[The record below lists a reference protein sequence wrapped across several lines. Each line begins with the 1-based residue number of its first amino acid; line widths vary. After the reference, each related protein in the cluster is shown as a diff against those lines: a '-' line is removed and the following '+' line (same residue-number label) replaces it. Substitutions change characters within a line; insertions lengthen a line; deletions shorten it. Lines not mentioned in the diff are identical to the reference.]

1 MKLHFLFILFIGL
14 YIHAIVGPYLQ
25 AAEGSAPREGF
36 GLLAHWPFDEDYSS
50 SVNNDLYQ
58 GRPKGGSL
66 VSIIHS
72 RQIAKVGEGVLR
84 LDSGTISG
92 KKTFVAIRNP
102 LFGYRNAEVFT
113 VVAWYRQEDL
123 SGDGSDP
130 RHFVWESTP
139 GYSLAFGLREENG
152 KQDAEWWFQTAS
164 HNSLSDSSGPLIEKG
179 RWYHVA
185 MVWNQSLGHCKSV
198 SYTHLTLPTKA

>member
-14 YIHAIVGPYLQ
+14 YIHAIASPYLQ
-25 AAEGSAPREGF
+25 AAEGSTRESF

-72 RQIAKVGEGVLR
+72 KQIAKVGGARGWTAELSR
-84 LDSGTISG
+84 AKNFRRHSQPAL
-92 KKTFVAIRNP
+92 
-102 LFGYRNAEVFT
+102 GYRNAEVFS

-123 SGDGSDP
+123 SETGRIRDI
-130 RHFVWESTP
+130 
-139 GYSLAFGLREENG
+139 LFGNPHRVILGFRLREENANRM
-152 KQDAEWWFQTAS
+152 QRVSDRFTQ
-164 HNSLSDSSGPLIEKG
+164 LVSDSSGPNEKG
-179 RWYHVA
+179 DGTTWRSGINPLATANTITMESYG
-185 MVWNQSLGHCKSV
+185 MSLPFPKEKS
-198 SYTHLTLPTKA
+198 PKK

>member
-66 VSIIHS
+66 VSIIYS
-72 RQIAKVGEGVLR
+72 KQIAKVGKGACDWTAELSR
-84 LDSGTISG
+84 A
-92 KKTFVAIRNP
+92 KK
-102 LFGYRNAEVFT
+102 
-113 VVAWYRQEDL
+113 L
-123 SGDGSDP
+123 SSP
-130 RHFVWESTP
+130 FATR
-139 GYSLAFGLREENG
+139 SLV
-152 KQDAEWWFQTAS
+152 
-164 HNSLSDSSGPLIEKG
+164 I
-179 RWYHVA
+179 A
-185 MVWNQSLGHCKSV
+185 MPKCSPWSLGIAK
-198 SYTHLTLPTKA
+198 KI